1 MNSQV
6 RPIQW
11 LIVLFV
17 GAFALSGCK
26 TTDMNMDGMMASAL
40 TIGQAV
46 TITDADVEAQ
56 ARLTIAQN
64 DAQNRVAGPNT
75 KYVKRL
81 NRLTAQLKTVDG
93 HQFNYKVYVNP
104 EYNAFV
110 TPDGSIR
117 LYSGLFDGMSDDE
130 IRFIIGHEIGHK
142 IHSHGKEQ
150 RKVALTMKGL
160 RTAGASSGHQT
171 VSAISLSEI
180 GEYIDL
186 FVNQQYSQSAEHQAD
201 DYGFEFM
208 KRNGYDPKSA
218 ASALRKLE
226 ARYGNKRSIVASH
239 PASGD
244 RAVRLEQRLNKNS

>member
-1 MNSQV
+1 M
-6 RPIQW
+6 
-11 LIVLFV
+11 IVLFV
-17 GAFALSGCK
+17 GMFALSGCK
-26 TTDMNMDGMMASAL
+26 TTDMNMDGMMASAM

-46 TITDADVEAQ
+46 SVSDADLQAN
-56 ARLTIAQN
+56 ARLAIAHL
-64 DAQNRVAGPNT
+64 DAENQIAGSKT
-75 KYVKRL
+75 KYGKRL
-81 NRLTAQLKTVDG
+81 NRLTAQLRTVDG
-93 HQFNYKVYVNP
+93 HQLNYKVYINP

-117 LYSGLFDGMSDDE
+117 LYSGVFDGMSDDE

-142 IHSHGKEQ
+142 SYAHSTAKQKLG
-150 RKVALTMKGL
+150 LITKGL
-160 RTAGASSGHQT
+160 RIAGASSGNQT
-171 VSAISLSEI
+171 LSALSESEI

-218 ASALRKLE
+218 VSAMRKIE
-226 ARYGNKRSIVASH
+226 ARYGNQRSVFASH

-244 RAVRLEQRLNKNS
+244 RANRMEKQLRRNS

>member
-56 ARLTIAQN
+56 ARLAIAQS
-64 DAQNRVAGPNT
+64 DAQNKVAGPKT
-75 KYVKRL
+75 KYGKRL
-81 NRLTAQLKTVDG
+81 GRLTNQYKTVDG
-93 HQFNYKVYVNP
+93 HQFNYKIYVDP
-104 EYNAFV
+104 EFVAFIM
-110 TPDGSIR
+110 PDGSVR
-117 LYSGLFDGMSDDE
+117 LSTGIMDAMSDDE
-130 IRFIIGHEIGHK
+130 IRFVIGHEIGHQ
-142 IHSHGKEQ
+142 IHAHGKEK

-171 VSAISLSEI
+171 VSAISKSEI
-180 GEYIDL
+180 GDYVDL

-218 ASALRKLE
+218 VSAMRKIE
-226 ARYGNKRSIVASH
+226 TRYGNNRSVLASH

-244 RAVRLEQRLNKNS
+244 RADRMEKQLPRNS